1 MISRQRVR
9 RLAALLLL
17 ASFAALAG
25 GCSRQQAPKKQLL
38 IYCGITMIRPM
49 AEIARDAQRIV
60 EYLPRDADAQEF
72 AQLAT
77 AAIELKATQ

>member
-1 MISRQRVR
+1 MEGHNITVLVAQYAEVLRQSYWVR
-9 RLAALLLL
+9 DNGPSL
-17 ASFAALAG
+17 
-25 GCSRQQAPKKQLL
+25 
-38 IYCGITMIRPM
+38 
-49 AEIARDAQRIV
+49 AEIARDTQRIV